1 MTLPLFPRLVRLRE
15 RALDLMRRE
24 DGAVTIDWV
33 VLTAGIVVLGVLAA
47 GGLSVSISDASD
59 TIAETIT
66 SANSFLD

>member
-15 RALDLMRRE
+15 RMLDLMRRE

>member
-1 MTLPLFPRLVRLRE
+1 MTPLFPRLVRLRE
-15 RALDLMRRE
+15 RVLDLMRRE